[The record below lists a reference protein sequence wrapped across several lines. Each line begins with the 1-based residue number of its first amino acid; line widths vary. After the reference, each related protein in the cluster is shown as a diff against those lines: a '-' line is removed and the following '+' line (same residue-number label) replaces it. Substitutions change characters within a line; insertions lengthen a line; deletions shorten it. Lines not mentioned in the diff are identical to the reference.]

1 VYERSLNEAE
11 LILSTQKIPLIPV
24 REVWEE
30 VLKRSKTE
38 GYEVASLP
46 DFSAMLEG
54 DRRFQII
61 PAQNKNQEEPDASA
75 DSELADDEME
85 NLGFFSEDRVRL
97 RMSRVIQPVISEDEE
112 EVGSIRRRAFVSQK
126 EKIKDTDIR
135 KKTIKISKKTS
146 KKTKKGKKYLQK
158 PKAVKR
164 KNSALS
170 KKSKII
176 KRGKK

>member
-61 PAQNKNQEEPDASA
+61 PAQSKNQEEPDASA

-126 EKIKDTDIR
+126 EKIKDADIR
-135 KKTIKISKKTS
+135 RKTIKISKKTS
-146 KKTKKGKKYLQK
+146 KKTKKGKKYLPK